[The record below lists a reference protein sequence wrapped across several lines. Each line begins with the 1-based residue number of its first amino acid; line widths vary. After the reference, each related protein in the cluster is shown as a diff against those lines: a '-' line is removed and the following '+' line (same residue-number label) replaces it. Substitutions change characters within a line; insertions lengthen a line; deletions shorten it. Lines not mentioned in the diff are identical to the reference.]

1 MAGKPITTEEIKAL
15 RDATGISVM
24 QVKKALEEA
33 GGDKDKALMILT
45 KKSGEIASKK
55 SDRTLASGA
64 VASYVHNT
72 GTIGAMIVLSC
83 ETDFVAKNPEFK
95 ALAYDIAMHVAA
107 VMPKYLRKEDISEV
121 DMKNA
126 TELFQKEVD
135 ALDKPAEMK
144 AKVLEGKINAYFK
157 ERILLEQS
165 FIKNPDV
172 TIGTLITQAVQKFGE
187 KTEITHMVRLST
199 TGA

>member
-1 MAGKPITTEEIKAL
+1 MAATPISTEEIKAL

-24 QVKKALEEA
+24 QIKKALEEA
-33 GGDKDKALMILT
+33 GGDKEKALMILT
-45 KKSGEIASKK
+45 KKSGEIAAKK
-55 SDRTLASGA
+55 SDRELSAGC

-72 GTIGAMIVLSC
+72 ATIGAMVVLSC

-107 VMPKYLRKEDISEV
+107 VMPKYLRKEDIAEI

-144 AKVLEGKINAYFK
+144 AKVLEGKISAYFK
-157 ERILLEQS
+157 ERILMEQS
-165 FIKNPDV
+165 FIKNPDITV
-172 TIGTLITQAVQKFGE
+172 GTLISQAVQKFGE
-187 KTEITHMVRLST
+187 KTEITKMVRLSA

>member
-24 QVKKALEEA
+24 QIKKALEEA
-33 GGDKDKALMILT
+33 GGDKDKAMMILT
-45 KKSGEIASKK
+45 KKSGEIAAKK
-55 SDRTLASGA
+55 SDRTLGAGA

-72 GTIGAMIVLSC
+72 GTVGSMVVLSC

-95 ALAYDIAMHVAA
+95 ALAYDIAMHVAG
-107 VMPKYLRKEDISEV
+107 VMPKYIRKEDIPDT
-121 DMKNA
+121 DMQKA

-135 ALDKPAEMK
+135 ALDKPEEMK
-144 AKVLEGKINAYFK
+144 KKVLEGKINAYFK
-157 ERILLEQS
+157 ERILMEQS

-172 TIGTLITQAVQKFGE
+172 TIGTLISQAVQKFGE
-187 KTEITHMVRLST
+187 KTEITRMARFSVSE
-199 TGA
+199 G